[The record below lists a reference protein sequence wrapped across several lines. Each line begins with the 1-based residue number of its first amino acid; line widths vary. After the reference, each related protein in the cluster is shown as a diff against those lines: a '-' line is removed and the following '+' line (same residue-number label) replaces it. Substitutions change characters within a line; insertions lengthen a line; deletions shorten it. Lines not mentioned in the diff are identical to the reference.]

1 MKPQIRPL
9 YAITLSVAL
18 CQASSATTLSGL
30 VEATTSTTGSFIA
43 DQRWSTQG
51 NGSIVDLFVI
61 GSTNISAGAFV
72 NGPSDSQAAISI
84 TLTPGTYKFSFL
96 GGGGVD
102 PNNTNSGLN
111 IYFDGST
118 STPGISVFGPVQS
131 SATVPSFSPDGASA
145 TEGFNLATVPGANSI
160 IYSDGAN
167 QVTLTSYSWA
177 LPSVNNVDR
186 VSQPNVGFSSVGP
199 DGSPDWVGQITLNVV
214 AVPEPGTGGLLAA
227 GSLALLGQL
236 FRTRKLTRV

>member
-1 MKPQIRPL
+1 MKIKHIF
-9 YAITLSVAL
+9 ITALSVVF
-18 CQASSATTLSGL
+18 CQWSNATTLSGL
-30 VEATTSTTGSFIA
+30 VEATTSTTGSYIA

-61 GSTNISAGAFV
+61 GSSNISTGTFI

-160 IYSDGAN
+160 IYSDGQN

-186 VSQPNVGFSSVGP
+186 VGQPNVGFSSVGP

>member
-1 MKPQIRPL
+1 MKIKHIL
-9 YAITLSVAL
+9 VTALSVVF
-18 CQASSATTLSGL
+18 CQWSNATTLSGL
-30 VEATTSTTGSFIA
+30 VEATTSTTGSYIA

-61 GSTNISAGAFV
+61 GSSNISTGAFI
-72 NGPSDSQAAISI
+72 NGPSDSQTAISI

-111 IYFDGST
+111 IYFNGST

-186 VSQPNVGFSSVGP
+186 VTQPNSGFSSVGP
-199 DGSPDWVGQITLNVV
+199 DGNPDWVGQITLNVV
-214 AVPEPGTGGLLAA
+214 AVPEPGTGGLMAA
-227 GSLALLGQL
+227 GSLALLGQW